1 MPTFREF
8 DHNFTYDPAVSIKR
22 SFLLRLEVNPPK
34 CLENYELEKVTEI
47 LDSDVPVE
55 VNWLH
60 FQGHEFLLILYKV
73 VLSICRLY
81 V

>member
-1 MPTFREF
+1 MPKLREF
-8 DHNFTYDPAVSIKR
+8 DHNHSLDPAVAVKR
-22 SFLLRLEVNPPK
+22 SFLLRLEVNPPR

-60 FQGHEFLLILYKV
+60 FQGHELLLILFKV